1 MSNIQID
8 HSPDLKR
15 LRDEGYTVYVKNG
28 ILVLED
34 IPYVNSRRE
43 IAIGTLISTLCF
55 SGGKAVYDKD
65 HKAYFIGEAPCHK
78 DGREISEIINGKSIT
93 NHGSDI
99 ISQMMLSSEPT
110 NNYKDYYHK
119 MTAYIAMI
127 SSSAQSI
134 DSTVTSKKHK
144 VVQEVED
151 DSIFNYHDSNS
162 SRASISHIVDKL
174 KPYKIGIVGLG
185 GTGSYILD
193 LIAKTPIQQID
204 LFDGDE
210 FFSHNAFRAPGA
222 PSIEEL
228 NGGMKKVDYLQS
240 IYSKMHGGITAHPTY
255 MDEESLHMLETL
267 NFVFVAVDEGSIKKT
282 IFAYLDDRNI
292 EYIDVGMGVSI
303 KGNQLSGMLRTTSF
317 ITPNSKRLQ
326 SGINYSNGDNDV
338 YNSNIQIAELNALN
352 ASLAVI
358 AWKQSAG
365 FYQAMIDVEQT
376 TFTLSTLNLIRVE
389 DAA

>member
-15 LRDEGYTVYVKNG
+15 LRDEGYTVYVKSG

-99 ISQMMLSSEPT
+99 ISQMMLSSKPT

-174 KPYKIGIVGLG
+174 KPYKIGIIGLG

-193 LIAKTPIQQID
+193 LIAKTPVQQID

-228 NGGMKKVDYLQS
+228 NSGMKKVDYLQS
-240 IYSKMHGGITAHPTY
+240 IYSKMHGGITAHSTY
-255 MDEESLHMLETL
+255 MDEESLHMLDTL
-267 NFVFVAVDEGSIKKT
+267 NFVFVAVDEGNIKKA
-282 IFAYLDDRNI
+282 IFTYLDNNNI
-292 EYIDVGMGVSI
+292 EYIDVGMGVSV
-303 KGNQLSGMLRTTSF
+303 KGDKLSGMIRTTSF
-317 ITPNSKRLQ
+317 VTSNSKRLQ
-326 SGINYSNGDNDV
+326 SGINYSDGGNDV

-352 ASLAVI
+352 ASLAII